1 MKIIGIGTDIIEIDR
16 IEKALNLI
24 KKRVFTKKEIE
35 QIELKGQNIQSY
47 AGRFSAKEA
56 ISKAFGTGIREF
68 NLLDIEIINNS
79 IGKPE
84 VFFYGILKKKMK
96 KDRLQVELSISHCKN
111 YATAFAIVIQLEEI

>member
-56 ISKAFGTGIREF
+56 ISKAFGTGMRGF

-84 VFFYGILKKKMK
+84 VFFYGVLKNKMK